1 MRTRLL
7 AAAGLAVVSL
17 GVIWLALQ
25 RPSEQSPTRREPP
38 IASGPME
45 GSGDLAAMKQEV
57 MALRAQVARLDH
69 QIGAQ
74 SASAAGP
81 AASSPSSPAER
92 KKAALE
98 EQRRAV
104 ELLAARVE
112 DEPRDQSWSS
122 EIRAELTGNL
132 GASAGS
138 LRSVDCGATL
148 CRAELRHPDKQK
160 HQQFIETLS
169 QTLHKN
175 FQLFFERD
183 GDALATTVFIA
194 RPGHAMPALAK
205 ELPRTASSDPA
216 R

>member
-7 AAAGLAVVSL
+7 APAGLPVVSL

-57 MALRAQVARLDH
+57 MALRAQGARLYH
-69 QIGAQ
+69 QSGPHSACAGA
-74 SASAAGP
+74 P
-81 AASSPSSPAER
+81 PASSPSSPAER

-112 DEPRDQSWSS
+112 DEPRGKSWSS
-122 EIRAELTGNL
+122 EIRAELTEIG
-132 GASAGS
+132 SAH
-138 LRSVDCGATL
+138 V
-148 CRAELRHPDKQK
+148 
-160 HQQFIETLS
+160 
-169 QTLHKN
+169 
-175 FQLFFERD
+175 
-183 GDALATTVFIA
+183 
-194 RPGHAMPALAK
+194 
-205 ELPRTASSDPA
+205 
-216 R
+216 